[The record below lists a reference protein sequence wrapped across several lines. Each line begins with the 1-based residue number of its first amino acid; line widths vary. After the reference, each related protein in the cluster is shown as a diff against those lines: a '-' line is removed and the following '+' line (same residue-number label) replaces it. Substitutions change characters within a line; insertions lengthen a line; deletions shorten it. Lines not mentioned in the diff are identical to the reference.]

1 MHWRAEPKDAAT
13 RKLWRAR
20 LALMDM
26 RLYYFT
32 PLQCGRS
39 NLQNTRIKVSRINE
53 LNDPYELL
61 GVDLSDV
68 RLREGYIAMREE
80 FDRRRGVICFSR
92 SWSAPIMRSHYAD
105 RRRGVCLG
113 FDVSAGDIF
122 EVGYAEKRVPFTED
136 MLRHHELEKHMHRLL
151 GTKHS
156 LWKYENEV
164 RVFCG
169 LQKEDAGL
177 FFRSFGEGLELR
189 EVVLG
194 VRCEEATLKELTEL
208 AACIAETRIEV
219 RATRLSDT
227 AFEIVKA

>member
-1 MHWRAEPKDAAT
+1 MHCAQTKDVTT
-13 RKLWRAR
+13 RELWRVR
-20 LALMDM
+20 LAPMDM

-92 SWSAPIMRSHYAD
+92 SWSAPIMWSHYAD
-105 RRRGVCLG
+105 RHRGVCLG
-113 FDVSAGDIF
+113 FDVSAGDVF
-122 EVGYAEKRVPFTED
+122 EVSYAEKRVPFTED
-136 MLRHHELEKHMHRLL
+136 MLGHHEPEKHMHRLL

-169 LQKEDAGL
+169 LEREDAGL
-177 FFRSFGEGLELR
+177 FFRPFGEGLELR
-189 EVVLG
+189 EVLLG
-194 VRCEEATLKELTEL
+194 VRCDEATLKEFAKL
-208 AACIAETRIEV
+208 AAGIAEARIEV